1 MVSSIILWNFICDFV
16 ATMKFIQVDFYN
28 FYVDLKQHFSH
39 G

>member
-16 ATMKFIQVDFYN
+16 AAMNFIQVDLYN
-28 FYVDLKQHFSH
+28 LYVDLKQHFSH